1 MIDESKN
8 EGVRFVLST
17 DKKLQ
22 LGDAIRLAAQAFE
35 AAQLYY
41 GHGTDNAID
50 EASWLLLHALGLSPL
65 SEPDYDMLLNNE
77 QVHSCNEILT
87 KRIDQRLPAA
97 YLTGEAWFAGL
108 RFKSDDRA
116 LVPRSPLAEFIMND
130 FFNMLGGNEAPRIL
144 DLCTGGGC
152 IAIACAYAR
161 EDAIVTGSDISEDAL
176 ALAAENVQL
185 HNVQS
190 QVQLLHSGLFDQL
203 NDKFDL
209 IVSNPP
215 YVDENDI
222 NAMAEEFHH
231 EPQLGLLAGEDGL
244 DLVRDMLLQ
253 APDYLSD
260 NGLLVVEVGNSA
272 AALEAALPH
281 LPFLWLEFSHGGS
294 GVFVLTRQELLTPH

>member
-1 MIDESKN
+1 
-8 EGVRFVLST
+8 VFST

-41 GHGTDNAID
+41 GHGTNNAID
-50 EASWLLLHALGLSPL
+50 EASWLLLHALGLSPVN
-65 SEPDYDMLLNNE
+65 EPDYEMLLSGE
-77 QVHSCNEILT
+77 QIISCNEILT
-87 KRIDQRLPAA
+87 KRIELRRPAA

-116 LVPRSPLAEFIMND
+116 LIPRSPLAEFIIED
-130 FFNMLGGNEAPRIL
+130 FFDMLGHYEAPRIL

-152 IAIACAYAR
+152 IAIACVYAR

-185 HNVQS
+185 HKVQS
-190 QVQLLHSGLFDQL
+190 QVQLVRSGLFDQL

-209 IVSNPP
+209 IISNPP
-215 YVDENDI
+215 YVDESDI
-222 NAMAEEFHH
+222 NAMAKEFHH
-231 EPQLGLLAGEDGL
+231 EPQLGLVAGEDGL
-244 DLVRDMLLQ
+244 DLVRDMLVQ
-253 APDYLSD
+253 APEYLTD

-272 AALEAALPH
+272 AALEAAFPH

-294 GVFVLTRQELLTPH
+294 GVFVLTRQELLTPSKSNWPQS

>member
-1 MIDESKN
+1 MLE
-8 EGVRFVLST
+8 T

-50 EASWLLLHALGLSPL
+50 EASWLLLHTLDLSPV
-65 SEPDYDMLLNNE
+65 SEPDYKMLLNTE
-77 QVHSCNEILT
+77 QIIRCNQILT
-87 KRIDQRLPAA
+87 KRIEQRQPAA

-108 RFKSDDRA
+108 RFKSDNRA
-116 LVPRSPLAEFIMND
+116 LVPRSPLAEFIVED
-130 FFNMLGGNEAPRIL
+130 FFCLLGSNEAPRIL

-161 EDAIVTGSDISEDAL
+161 EGAVVTASDISEEAL

-190 QVQLLHSGLFDQL
+190 QVQLVHSGLFDQL
-203 NDKFDL
+203 NGKFDL

-215 YVDENDI
+215 YVDHSDI

-231 EPQLGLLAGEDGL
+231 EPQLGLVAGEDGL
-244 DLVRDMLLQ
+244 DLVRDMLVQ
-253 APDYLSD
+253 APGYLTD

-272 AALEAALPH
+272 AALEAAFPH

-294 GVFVLTRQELLTPH
+294 GVFVLTKQELLTPR

>member
-1 MIDESKN
+1 MAIEAKN
-8 EGVRFVLST
+8 QGVRLVLST
-17 DKKLQ
+17 DKKLH

-50 EASWLLLHALGLSPL
+50 EASWLLLHALKLSPVT
-65 SEPDYDMLLNNE
+65 EPDYEMLLSDE
-77 QVHSCNEILT
+77 QIANCNDILT
-87 KRIDQRLPAA
+87 KRIEERQPAA

-116 LVPRSPLAEFIMND
+116 LVPRSPLAEFIMDD
-130 FFNMLGGNEAPRIL
+130 FFDMLGNNDAPRIL

-161 EDAIVTGSDISEDAL
+161 EDAAVTGSDISEKAL
-176 ALAAENVQL
+176 ALAAENVHL
-185 HNVQS
+185 HNVQL
-190 QVQLLHSGLFDQL
+190 QVQLVHSGLFDQL
-203 NDKFDL
+203 SDKFDL
-209 IVSNPP
+209 IISNPP
-215 YVDENDI
+215 YVDQSDI
-222 NAMAEEFHH
+222 HAMAEEFHH

-244 DLVRDMLLQ
+244 DLVRDMLAQ
-253 APDYLSD
+253 APDYLTD

-272 AALEAALPH
+272 AALEAAFPH

-294 GVFVLTRQELLTPH
+294 GVFVLTRQELLTPR